1 MNSDN
6 IILRQNNYPPLT
18 NKGAVLDSNDFD
30 NNFINVYKD
39 LEALKETEGVEA
51 YNAGTTYDDSV
62 VQFTTYL
69 GRFWKWVNGSPGAG
83 VTPVNGVYWQEA
95 FPTVMAH
102 RKNSDTILDEGGA
115 NEISAA
121 AIVAALALGDSTTDL
136 SITSKTPTSLQLNS
150 STGTDVVF
158 LEATQDVAGLL
169 SAADKVKLVNTSGF
183 NTGDQTLG
191 ELGGESVENKALN
204 FSTINHTLYP
214 SVEAVDTHIQSFS
227 NAKLDQTLGVNT
239 TVELS
244 TFDLDFVNGN
254 IIINS
259 AYTLPNVDGTAG
271 QTIQTNGAGVLSW
284 EDAPANT
291 NLSNTDI
298 VLDRAVGKI
307 TLNGSL
313 LGDTLSIDDAA
324 GLSITKYTG
333 NHTITHGVT
342 GAGNGG
348 VDSITQNLTN
358 LAVLDTEAH
367 KFVTAST
374 SFGAYM
380 GLSFEHTVR
389 TGYGY
394 ISNNGGGS
402 YSRMK
407 FTGGTTKAGA
417 KISAYIEH
425 SNIDQAGHWLFRNQ
439 IHLGNAIRL
448 PQSTY
453 GVQTLVIENG
463 TAPTA
468 TPTDGFVHYAG
479 DIVAGN
485 SAPHFRTENGDILKL
500 YKNTALTA
508 SDGTLATAITR
519 QAEIETILTNLG
531 II

>member
-1 MNSDN
+1 M
-6 IILRQNNYPPLT
+6 
-18 NKGAVLDSNDFD
+18 ADSP
-30 NNFINVYKD
+30 ISS
-39 LEALKETEGVEA
+39 LATASAL
-51 YNAGTTYDDSV
+51 
-62 VQFTTYL
+62 
-69 GRFWKWVNGSPGAG
+69 
-83 VTPVNGVYWQEA
+83 
-95 FPTVMAH
+95 
-102 RKNSDTILDEGGA
+102 
-115 NEISAA
+115 
-121 AIVAALALGDSTTDL
+121 
-136 SITSKTPTSLQLNS
+136 
-150 STGTDVVF
+150 TGTEEVPIV
-158 LEATQDVAGLL
+158 Q
-169 SAADKVKLVNTSGF
+169 SG
-183 NTGDQTLG
+183 T
-191 ELGGESVENKALN
+191 K
-204 FSTINHTLYP
+204 
-214 SVEAVDTHIQSFS
+214 
-227 NAKLDQTLGVNT
+227 KT
-239 TVELS
+239 TVQDIANLASGTGSNLGSSDLTS
-244 TFDLDFVNGN
+244 T
-254 IIINS
+254 
-259 AYTLPNVDGTAG
+259 
-271 QTIQTNGAGVLSW
+271 
-284 EDAPANT
+284 AN
-291 NLSNTDI
+291 NRKFI
-298 VLDRAVGKI
+298 
-307 TLNGSL
+307 LNGSL
-313 LGDTLSIDDAA
+313 LTNTFSIDDGA
-324 GLSITKYTG
+324 GLSMTKYTG

-358 LAVLDTEAH
+358 LAVLDTEAY

-374 SFGAYM
+374 GYGTYM

-439 IHLGNAIRL
+439 IHLGNAIRT

-463 TAPTA
+463 TVPTA
-468 TPTDGFVHYAG
+468 TPTDGFVQYAS

-485 SAPHFRTENGDILKL
+485 STPHFRTENGDILKL